1 MAASELS
8 ELRAELWR
16 TRDDLERIKSRGTPP
31 SADSSPRR
39 HFDRRR
45 HRASPSPTLAAAT
58 VREVRNKDRDHR
70 RHRHSEQH
78 KDDGLEG
85 GRGVRGGSGGGIR
98 SGPTSPPT
106 SGGSS
111 PGSGADYDDEAPR
124 GLGGTAASGS
134 SPDGRQLKF
143 GSSDGGVGSASSEG
157 ENAAKGGSSEEV
169 AAEETLCNLELEG
182 AAFKNWTEEAS
193 SIAVRL
199 IEEVKMLRWEK
210 ASWTERERAAGR
222 ASERAAAEARAQAA
236 HLEERLGLAEADGR
250 KAQEALARAQQDVER
265 ERART
270 KTERAKAEG
279 LRTAAAT
286 AAAAASA
293 AQQEKE
299 KMRYDQQRKEEAR
312 QQQERDA
319 AAGGGGGLVE
329 MLRREKEGADALQR
343 RLDAARAAS
352 AKHEKERKEWRS
364 SKARLEELRR
374 SWGKQLNKGG
384 GGGLACASVE
394 KKMRSMAKENAALRA
409 RVGEAERARDR
420 ADADSLGH
428 REELRRLTEQRDNLL
443 LGATRLGGRRG
454 LAASSSAE
462 TLAELLAAAAAG
474 ASADANDVGPGAEGE
489 LEAQLEEARSEAK
502 LARVAAQQER
512 LRREAAA
519 REKEEAVRQLH
530 RLMGAA
536 RRAVGRRDSRLKS
549 SRMETEVVWNA
560 LTEAVR

>member
-31 SADSSPRR
+31 SADCSPRR
-39 HFDRRR
+39 HLDRRR
-45 HRASPSPTLAAAT
+45 HRASPSPTPAAAT
-58 VREVRNKDRDHR
+58 TRNIRPKDGDHH
-70 RHRHSEQH
+70 RHRHSEQR
-78 KDDGLEG
+78 KGDGLEG
-85 GRGVRGGSGGGIR
+85 AGGARGDSGGEIR

-124 GLGGTAASGS
+124 GLGGTGTSGS
-134 SPDGRQLKF
+134 SPGGRQLRF
-143 GSSDGGVGSASSEG
+143 GTSRGGAGSASSEG

-210 ASWTERERAAGR
+210 ASWAERERAAER
-222 ASERAAAEARAQAA
+222 EAERAAAEARAQAD
-236 HLEERLGLAEADGR
+236 HLEQRLGLAEADGR
-250 KAQEALARAQQDVER
+250 RAQEALARAQQDVER
-265 ERART
+265 ERARA

-279 LRTAAAT
+279 LRAAAAT
-286 AAAAASA
+286 ATAAASA

-299 KMRYDQQRKEEAR
+299 KMQQDQQQKER
-312 QQQERDA
+312 VKQQQERDA
-319 AAGGGGGLVE
+319 AVGGGGGLVE

-352 AKHEKERKEWRS
+352 ARHEKERKEWRS

-374 SWGKQLNKGG
+374 SWGKQLNK
-384 GGGLACASVE
+384 VE
-394 KKMRSMAKENAALRA
+394 KKMQSMAKENAALRA

-428 REELRRLTEQRDNLL
+428 RKELRRLTEQRDNLL

-454 LAASSSAE
+454 LAASSSPAE
-462 TLAELLAAAAAG
+462 TLAELLAAAAAAG
-474 ASADANDVGPGAEGE
+474 AVDVGPGAEGE
-489 LEAQLEEARSEAK
+489 LEAQLEQARSEAK

-519 REKEEAVRQLH
+519 KEKEEAVRQLH